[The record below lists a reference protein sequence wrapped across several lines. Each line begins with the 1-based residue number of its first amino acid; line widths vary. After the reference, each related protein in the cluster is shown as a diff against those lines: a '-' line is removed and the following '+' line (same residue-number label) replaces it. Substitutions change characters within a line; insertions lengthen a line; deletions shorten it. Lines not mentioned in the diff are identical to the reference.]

1 MASDTTDN
9 AALDKQIEENGAPK
23 RETCTKTSRLV
34 LMQSTSKESRKYMRE
49 SNRVDVEIE
58 C

>member
-23 RETCTKTSRLV
+23 RGDLH
-34 LMQSTSKESRKYMRE
+34 Q
-49 SNRVDVEIE
+49 DVEIGPDAIDIE
-58 C
+58 RVEKVYA